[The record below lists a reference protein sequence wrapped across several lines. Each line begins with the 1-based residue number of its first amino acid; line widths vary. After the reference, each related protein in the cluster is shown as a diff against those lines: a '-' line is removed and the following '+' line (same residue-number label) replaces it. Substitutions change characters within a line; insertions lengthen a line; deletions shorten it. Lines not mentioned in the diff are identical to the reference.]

1 MRPDWVLI
9 YRWRWIS
16 KITARNVQR
25 SVRLSY
31 VFKANISGWSKTKY
45 ILQVIFS
52 GADVGGRGSAWVKA
66 REMCF
71 FFRSGEIASCQ
82 SSREISHRWTNQTYS
97 VMNPSGARSV
107 VLVPNNPKV
116 TAVFIRWSVI
126 CGRRWPAYYNYI
138 SLSLVR
144 KLSKRNKIT
153 DPSRMGK

>member
-1 MRPDWVLI
+1 MNFENNCQKCSAFSTTFLCLQSKHFRLI
-9 YRWRWIS
+9 KNKIYTTSYIFWGRCRW
-16 KITARNVQR
+16 ARFGLGKSSWNV
-25 SVRLSY
+25 
-31 VFKANISGWSKTKY
+31 
-45 ILQVIFS
+45 
-52 GADVGGRGSAWVKA
+52 
-66 REMCF
+66 F